1 MMRISNKTRSAS
13 AAARSLK
20 KLELILLGLL
30 SLTLLLLPAA
40 QAQQAQQLPRQQQT
54 QQQPLPT
61 DPQAQQPFTL
71 KIDTQLVVQN
81 VIVKDK
87 DGKNIT
93 GLTKDDFVL
102 TEDNVP
108 QSISVFQYER
118 LDDTPVPALPAT
130 PAPVQLNVVQA
141 PSATNSIAPSP
152 AAEGRYRD
160 RRLLVLFFDMANT
173 APADQLRAFT
183 SGDKFIREQMKTPD
197 MLAIMAFKNGVVGV
211 LQDFTNDRE
220 ALLNVLAK
228 LIYPDDNDT
237 STDVGGAFG
246 QDSGEFNI
254 FNNDRQLAAL
264 QTAVNMLRS
273 VNEQKSLVY
282 FASGLRLNGTDNQA
296 QLRATINAA
305 IRANVAFYPVDA
317 RGLVAFSPLGDA
329 TRQSPGGIGAF
340 NGTTAMAAVSGF
352 QRSQDTLY
360 SLAADTGGKALLDNN
375 DLSRGIVQAQE
386 AITSYYVIGYYPTN
400 TNLDGKFRRIKIS
413 VKEPSNAKLEYRA
426 GYFGGKT
433 FNKFTTAD
441 KERQLEE
448 ALMLGDPITDLT
460 IALELNYFQL
470 NRAEYFVPISVKI
483 PGSELVLAR
492 TGGAERTLID
502 FIGVVKDDYGS
513 TITDLRDKIDMK
525 LSGETV
531 SELSKRP
538 IQYSTGFTLLPGKY
552 VLKFL
557 ARDAE
562 TGRIGTYQTNFV
574 VPNLIKE
581 EKRVPIS
588 SVVLSSQR
596 SDMKDALFNAKD
608 KLATAAQAAN
618 PLVTDGQQLVP
629 SVTRVFSKSKDMYVF
644 LQAYERNATTT
655 QPMVTFVTFYR
666 GQTKAFETTPLQ
678 VVDGLDPKSKA
689 LPLRF
694 SLSLSKL
701 PPGEYTC
708 QVTVLDPTEQK
719 AAFWQAPVMLIP

>member
-1 MMRISNKTRSAS
+1 MMRISNKS
-13 AAARSLK
+13 
-20 KLELILLGLL
+20 LLGLL
-30 SLTLLLLPAA
+30 SLMLLLLPAA
-40 QAQQAQQLPRQQQT
+40 QQAQQQPPRQT
-54 QQQPLPT
+54 QPQSQQPLPT
-61 DPQAQQPFTL
+61 DPSAAQTFTL

-87 DGKNIT
+87 DGKNIE
-93 GLTKDDFVL
+93 GLTKDDFVVM
-102 TEDNVP
+102 EDNVP
-108 QSISVFQYER
+108 QAISVFQFER
-118 LDDTPVPALPAT
+118 LDETKVPPLPANA
-130 PAPVQLNVVQA
+130 APVQLNVTQA
-141 PSATNSIAPSP
+141 APTNNTITPSP
-152 AAEGRYRD
+152 ASDNKYKD
-160 RRLLVLFFDMANT
+160 RRLMVLFFDMANS
-173 APADQLRAFT
+173 APADQLRSFT
-183 SGDKFIREQMKTPD
+183 AGDKFIREQMKTPD
-197 MLAIMAFKNGVVGV
+197 MLAIMVFRSGVVSV

-220 ALLNVLAK
+220 ALLGTLSK
-228 LIYPDDNDT
+228 LIYPDENDT
-237 STDVGGAFG
+237 TTDVGGFG
-246 QDSGEFNI
+246 QDSAEFNI

-273 VNEQKSLVY
+273 VTEQKAMVY
-282 FASGLRLNGTDNQA
+282 FSSGLRLNGMDNQA

-305 IRANVAFYPVDA
+305 VRANVQFYTVDA

-329 TRQSPGGIGAF
+329 TRQSPGGLGAF
-340 NGTTAMAAVSGF
+340 NGQTAMTMVTGF
-352 QRSQDTLY
+352 QRSQDTLFA
-360 SLAADTGGKALLDNN
+360 LASDTGGKALLDNN

-386 AITSYYVIGYYPTN
+386 GLTNYYVIGYYPTN
-400 TNLDGKFRRIKIS
+400 VNLDGKFRRIKIS

-460 IALELNYFQL
+460 IALEINYFQL

-513 TITDLRDKIDMK
+513 TITDLRDKVDMK

-562 TGRIGTYQTNFV
+562 TGRIGTYQANFV
-574 VPNLIKE
+574 IPNLMKE
-581 EKRVPIS
+581 DKRVPIS

-596 SDMKDALFNAKD
+596 SDMKEAIFNAKD
-608 KLATAAQAAN
+608 KLATAAQLAN

-644 LQAYERNATTT
+644 LQAYERDATTT
-655 QPMVTFVTFYR
+655 ASPMVAFVTFYR

-678 VVDGLDPKSKA
+678 VVDGLDPKTKA

-701 PPGEYTC
+701 PVGEYTA
-708 QVTVLDPTEQK
+708 QVTVLDPTGQK